1 MYNVGMIKESDNHSL
16 MKELQPCPLE
26 DLFEHLSDVYFFA
39 KNREG
44 CFIMAN
50 QLFVEQCG
58 QIEKS
63 AVIGKTDYDFFPK
76 DRADLYV
83 HDDNWVMTTGRSMV
97 NRVEL
102 APDRN
107 LSLNLFVTTKIP
119 LRNKEGEINGLAGI
133 ARDLN
138 LSKQNVKPF
147 TQMEKVIDHIHSR
160 FQERIRI
167 PDLASLAG
175 MSLSQFERKFK
186 DLFQLTPQEY
196 IIEIRL
202 NRACKQ
208 IAMTVHT
215 FSEIAQDC
223 GFYDHSH
230 FTRKFVEHFDITPSE
245 YRQRHYR

>member
-1 MYNVGMIKESDNHSL
+1 MKVNQDHSVV
-16 MKELQPCPLE
+16 KDLQPCPLE
-26 DLFEHLSDVYFFA
+26 GLFEHLPDVYFFA
-39 KNREG
+39 KNIEG
-44 CFIMAN
+44 RFIMAN
-50 QLFVEQCG
+50 QLFVEKCG
-58 QIEKS
+58 QINKS

-76 DRADLYV
+76 DRSDLYI
-83 HDDNWVMTTGRSMV
+83 HDDNWVMTTGQSIV

-119 LRNKEGEINGLAGI
+119 LFGEDGKINGLAGI

-138 LSKQNVKPF
+138 KSKQHVKPF
-147 TQMEKVIDHIHSR
+147 TQMEKVIDHIHNR
-160 FQERIRI
+160 CHEQIRI
-167 PDLASLAG
+167 PDLAHLAC
-175 MSLSQFERKFK
+175 MSLSQFERKFRE
-186 DLFQLTPQEY
+186 LFMLTPQEY

-208 IAMTVHT
+208 IAMTENT

-230 FTRKFVEHFDITPSE
+230 FTRQFVKHFDITPSE
-245 YRQRHYR
+245 YRRRHYN

>member
-1 MYNVGMIKESDNHSL
+1 MSGIDKFSFPTD
-16 MKELQPCPLE
+16 LQPCPLE
-26 DLFEHLSDVYFFA
+26 DLFEHLPDVYFFA

-44 CFIMAN
+44 RFTMAN

-58 QIEKS
+58 QIDKS
-63 AVIGKTDYDFFPK
+63 AVLGRTDYDFFPK

-119 LRNKEGEINGLAGI
+119 LRDEAGNINGLAGI

-138 LSKQNVKPF
+138 LSKQSVKPF
-147 TQMEKVIDHIHSR
+147 TQMEKVIDHIHSKC
-160 FQERIRI
+160 QEQIRI
-167 PDLASLAG
+167 PDLARLAC

-208 IAMTVHT
+208 IASTEHT

-245 YRQRHYR
+245 YRRRHYS